1 MGLDFCDHKLRCQ
14 TIEMVAEV
22 KLKIK
27 KKEEKK
33 KKSLLELKSIST
45 GGSEFWEYLP
55 FTWMLKQPTKDRQT
69 SEEEDNESSDEKN
82 GRSGLSVSS
91 NSN

>member
-1 MGLDFCDHKLRCQ
+1 MGLDFCDDKLRCQ

-22 KLKIK
+22 KLKK
-27 KKEEKK
+27 EEEKK
-33 KKSLLELKSIST
+33 KKSLLELKSIRT
-45 GGSEFWEYLP
+45 GGSEFWVYLP
-55 FTWMLKQPTKDRQT
+55 FTWILKQPTKDRQT
-69 SEEEDNESSDEKN
+69 REEEDKESSDEKN